1 MSRDPHRPRRRPGR
15 RRRPTWESLERRA
28 VPARLVVISY
38 SAAAEVMG
46 PLGTPAKKD
55 DTGAGL
61 SLSTPI
67 PQGNT
72 PYGLASAGATTD
84 GVLGSLGH
92 PDPGRDHVSFGAGA
106 HAEAYPDFNPDA
118 QGSAASSAHVNITL
132 VVRLDAAGD
141 EP

>member
-28 VPARLVVISY
+28 VPATLEVIS
-38 SAAAEVMG
+38 SSTAAAVMG
-46 PLGTPAKKD
+46 PLGTLTKGD

-67 PQGNT
+67 PQDDT
-72 PYGLASAGATTD
+72 PYGLASAGASTD

-92 PDPGRDHVSFGAGA
+92 RDPGSNDVSVTAGA
-106 HAEAYPDFNPDA
+106 RAEAYP
-118 QGSAASSAHVNITL
+118 
-132 VVRLDAAGD
+132 
-141 EP
+141 